1 MVLVELVFSFRV
13 KYIPTSFNL
22 LIYSVHIYKIML
34 FYLKFRYAVGEFD
47 LVPNLGFTYMMLNR

>member
-22 LIYSVHIYKIML
+22 LRYSVHIYKIML
-34 FYLKFRYAVGEFD
+34 FYLKFRYVVGEFD